1 MSHASIQPSACD
13 MEDQFYMDYI
23 FGNQFDSVFPVFSHP
38 IDEHYQAPSN
48 SIRLV
53 HEIYGSKTFNNQKV
67 SQFTGHKIRIGY
79 PSLNWIFMN
88 ITDKERNLFHSTYES
103 IKNEILEYGKLSDI
117 GMIIIW
123 FKAIVL

>member
-1 MSHASIQPSACD
+1 
-13 MEDQFYMDYI
+13 
-23 FGNQFDSVFPVFSHP
+23 
-38 IDEHYQAPSN
+38 
-48 SIRLV
+48 
-53 HEIYGSKTFNNQKV
+53 
-67 SQFTGHKIRIGY
+67 
-79 PSLNWIFMN
+79 MN